1 MGLLPTFREHWAVL
15 QPRLLTLYSSARE
28 KEVLLLL
35 PLICSRAD
43 VARCAGAR
51 SDTVESWMSSGGC
64 TYSAHNFNSITCQAK
79 ASQIFPP
86 CKPEGFL
93 DSEFNFSFLTFLS
106 DTLGSGVPVPDPQPQ
121 KQTAMDL
128 LSEESN

>member
-1 MGLLPTFREHWAVL
+1 MDKETLEEAVKEVADMFLEDVIRKGKLRKHMGLLPTFREHWAVL

-35 PLICSRAD
+35 KFNSLPCSRAD
-43 VARCAGAR
+43 VVQCAGAR
-51 SDTVESWMSSGGC
+51 SDTVESWMSSGSC
-64 TYSAHNFNSITCQAK
+64 TCSAHNLNSITCQAE

-93 DSEFNFSFLTFLS
+93 D
-106 DTLGSGVPVPDPQPQ
+106 
-121 KQTAMDL
+121 
-128 LSEESN
+128 